1 MGISYEPLFH
11 LLIKKGLKKTNLL
24 ELANITTNTLAKF
37 SKGEQ
42 VGLDIIERI
51 CKALDCQPNDIFEF
65 VDDKSDEESK

>member
-37 SKGEQ
+37 SKREQ
-42 VGLDIIERI
+42 VGLDVIERI

-65 VDDKSDEESK
+65 VEDKPE